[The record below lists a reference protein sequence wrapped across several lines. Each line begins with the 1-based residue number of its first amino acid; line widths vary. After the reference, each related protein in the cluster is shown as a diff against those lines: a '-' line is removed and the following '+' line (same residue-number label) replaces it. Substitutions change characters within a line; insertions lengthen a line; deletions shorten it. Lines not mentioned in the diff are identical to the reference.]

1 MAEKTLVEKVGEIM
15 SGIWVSQEK
24 QEEALRQVLSGQD
37 KETAFVDAIA
47 TGVKKALEKEEPLT
61 PDQENELMLKQM
73 YPSLANEKVIKEPE
87 PDATLHQILYPNS
100 YADMMKGKE

>member
-15 SGIWVSQEK
+15 SGIWTSTEK
-24 QEEALRQVLSGQD
+24 QEEALRQILSENEKD
-37 KETAFVDAIA
+37 SALVDAVA
-47 TGVKKALEKEEPLT
+47 AGVKKALEKEEPLT
-61 PDQENELMLKQM
+61 PEQENELMLKQM